1 LPVASLSYNEKG
13 KQITYFSK
21 LCTEGGYA
29 MRIVSAAQMR
39 SIDARAINSFGIPG
53 IVLMENA
60 ALAVVR
66 EIKEILSDERN
77 RTLRGKRA
85 VILVGKGN
93 NGGDGLAI
101 ARQLSVLEMEVT
113 VFLFADPSDLSGDA
127 KTNYNLF
134 QKMGGKIVLV
144 EDEKQARLFKL
155 ALMQAEIAVDA
166 IFGTGFRGEVPE
178 LIAGYIDDLNK
189 ADVPVACVDIPSGLE
204 ADTGKVHNI
213 AVKGAVTVTFGL
225 AKLGHFLGEGPLYT
239 GRLVVDRISI
249 PENVIAE
256 ERIFAYSLTPEIVKP
271 LIPVRHPHG
280 HKGTHGRVLLVG
292 GSIGMSGAIILA
304 GRAALRSGAGLVQI
318 VVPEAIAETVDL
330 GALEA
335 TVWPVKDYEVLTGNS
350 WSLIAEKLRQVNV
363 CAVGPGLKQ
372 TESFFQVI
380 KNILKE
386 TDIPVILDADALN
399 LVSEDTS
406 VLELRKGQG
415 NLILTPHPGEMAR
428 LCGCSV
434 SEVQTNRLELA
445 VTKSLEWGAIVVL
458 KGAGT
463 IIASPDGRVFINS
476 TGNAG
481 LGSGGTGD
489 VLTGSIAAW
498 IAQGVPP
505 LGAACLGVYLHGR
518 AADILKEHYGLSGF
532 VASEVADYLP
542 NSRRELEQ

>member
-1 LPVASLSYNEKG
+1 
-13 KQITYFSK
+13 
-21 LCTEGGYA
+21 
-29 MRIVSAAQMR
+29 MRLVSAAQMR
-39 SIDARAINSFGIPG
+39 NIDARAINTFGIPG

-66 EIKEILSDERN
+66 GIKGLLSDDRN
-77 RTLRGKRA
+77 KTLRGRKA

-113 VFLFADPSDLSGDA
+113 VFLFANPSTLSGDA

-134 QKMGGKIVLV
+134 QNMGGKIVAV
-144 EDEKQARLFKL
+144 EDEKQIRLFKL
-155 ALMQAEIAVDA
+155 ALRQADVAVDA
-166 IFGTGFRGEVPE
+166 IFGTGFKGEVPE

-189 ADVPVACVDIPSGLE
+189 AEVPVVCVDIPSGLE
-204 ADTGKVHNI
+204 ADTGRVHNI
-213 AVKGAVTVTFGL
+213 AVKGDITVTFGL

-239 GRLVVDRISI
+239 GRLIVDQISI

-256 ERIFAYSLTPEIVKP
+256 ERIFAYALTPDIVSP
-271 LIPVRHPHG
+271 LIPARHPHG
-280 HKGTHGRVLLVG
+280 HKGTHGKVLLVG
-292 GSIGMSGAIILA
+292 GSIGMSGAIVLA
-304 GRAALRSGAGLVQI
+304 GRAACRSGAGLVQI
-318 VVPEAIAETVDL
+318 VVPEAIVETVDL
-330 GALEA
+330 GVIEA
-335 TVWPVKDYEVLTGNS
+335 TVWPVKDYEVLTDNS
-350 WSLIAEKLRQVNV
+350 WSLIEEKVRQANV

-372 TESFFQVI
+372 EESFLRVI
-380 KNILKE
+380 ENILKE

-399 LVSEDTS
+399 LISRNTS
-406 VLELRKGQG
+406 LLELRKGKG

-428 LCGCSV
+428 LCGCTAG
-434 SEVQTNRLELA
+434 EVQANRLEIALS
-445 VTKSLEWGAIVVL
+445 KSLEWGAIVVL

-463 IIASPDGRVFINS
+463 IIASPDGRVFINT

-518 AADILKEHYGLSGF
+518 AADILKEQYGLAGF

-542 NSRRELEQ
+542 KSRKELEQ